1 MMPVKWT
8 TIKEGIIVRA
18 NQKFTYGTW
27 MFFND
32 GEYAWSGGSVVDND
46 IFKVENSVH
55 IKSNNSSS
63 RINGVIPGLIYHLL

>member
-8 TIKEGIIVRA
+8 SIKEGVIVRA

-27 MFFND
+27 MLFND
-32 GEYAWSGGSVVDND
+32 EGRVYNGGSVVDND

-55 IKSNNSSS
+55 IRSNNGTDRKSG
-63 RINGVIPGLIYHLL
+63 IIPGLIYHLL